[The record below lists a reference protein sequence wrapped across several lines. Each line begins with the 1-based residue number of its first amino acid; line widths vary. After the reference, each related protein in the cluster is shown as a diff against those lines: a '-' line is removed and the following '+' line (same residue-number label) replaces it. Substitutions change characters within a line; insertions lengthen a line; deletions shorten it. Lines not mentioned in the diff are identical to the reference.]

1 MSRKKFASEY
11 SGLAVLKI
19 IDATFIQIHT
29 GNAHMGSVNKG
40 NAAFYKTLNFNQI
53 EEDVENARGV
63 IA

>member
-29 GNAHMGSVNKG
+29 GNAHMCFVNND
-40 NAAFYKTLNFNQI
+40 NAVIYKNLNFKQI

-63 IA
+63 TA

>member
-53 EEDVENARGV
+53 EEYVENARGV